1 MDYLMKT
8 NHTFHK
14 FIALLL
20 FLLISSIAEG
30 AKRIENLIDVPVPTS
45 LDGTYPSLDE
55 VKRAIISGCK
65 IKGWSPELIDQNKF
79 KATIWVRDKHF
90 AEIEIPFTEDKYSI
104 IYLSSKNL
112 DYNAKKQKIHRNYN
126 KWVILLSEAI
136 KNELR
141 VTH

>member
-1 MDYLMKT
+1 MKT
-8 NHTFHK
+8 NHKFHK
-14 FIALLL
+14 CIALLF
-20 FLLISSIAEG
+20 FLLISSIAEA
-30 AKRIENLIDVPVPTS
+30 AKPIGNLIDVPVPTS

-79 KATIWVRDKHF
+79 KASIWVRDKHF
-90 AEIEIPFTEDKYSI
+90 AEIEIRFTDEKYSI

-126 KWVILLSEAI
+126 KWVILLSQAI
-136 KNELR
+136 QSEFG